1 MIDDK
6 DRYLSYT
13 MTTITNTQMLD
24 NLITI
29 LNKMEITDDD
39 DFKKTMNNAIKNAMK
54 NKTKTTKIKANKEP
68 KELTAYQLFVKDN
81 MEKVK
86 DKFPPKERM
95 SAISQLWKEEK
106 KKSE

>member
-1 MIDDK
+1 
-6 DRYLSYT
+6 

-24 NLITI
+24 NLTSI

-39 DFKKTMNNAIKNAMK
+39 DFKKTMNNAIKNAMN

-68 KELTAYQLFVKDN
+68 KKPTAYQLFVKDN

-95 SAISQLWKEEK
+95 KEIAKMWEQEK
-106 KKSE
+106 KKTE

>member
-24 NLITI
+24 NFITI

-68 KELTAYQLFVKDN
+68 KEPTAYQLFVKEK

-95 SAISQLWKEEK
+95 KEIAKMWKEK
-106 KKSE
+106 KEESE

>member
-1 MIDDK
+1 MIDDQ

-24 NLITI
+24 NLTTI

-39 DFKKTMNNAIKNAMK
+39 DFKKTMNNAIKNAMN

-68 KELTAYQLFVKDN
+68 KEPTAYQLFVKDN

-95 SAISQLWKEEK
+95 KEIAKMWKEEK

>member
-39 DFKKTMNNAIKNAMK
+39 DFKKTMNNAIKNAMN

-68 KELTAYQLFVKDN
+68 KEPTAYQLFVKEK

-95 SAISQLWKEEK
+95 KEIAKMWKEK
-106 KKSE
+106 KEESE

>member
-24 NLITI
+24 NFITI

-68 KELTAYQLFVKDN
+68 KEPTAYQLFVKEK

-95 SAISQLWKEEK
+95 KEIAKMWKEEK